1 MTRTLANC
9 PAMIFIAYTVP
20 GDAEA
25 RGYSPWLVS
34 VDNPF
39 FNAIPGTRH
48 YANWR
53 VAQMLKGP
61 MPVWDYLDFQGLAS
75 REDLERV
82 WFNPEL
88 DAFRAEWL
96 RLWGYG
102 ARNPSPVL
110 RHSYLTRRVFARPD
124 HSPGPEI
131 TLRGGTG
138 QVPEGLDADVVFQVE
153 GVLKKHFGGTG
164 GRPVDWLTPA
174 SAGNPLGLDWLA
186 VTYGPAAA
194 DAGPGDV
201 VMQVDLIAEPAAGS
215 AEPA

>member
-1 MTRTLANC
+1 MTRTLAEC

-53 VAQMLKGP
+53 VTRMLHGA
-61 MPVWDYLDFQGLAS
+61 MPVWDYVDFQGLAA
-75 REDLERV
+75 RDDLERV
-82 WFNPEL
+82 WFNPDL

-102 ARNPSPVL
+102 ARNPDPVL
-110 RHSYLTRRVFARPD
+110 RHSYLTRRVFARPGLV
-124 HSPGPEI
+124 PGPEM
-131 TLRGGTG
+131 TLQGGTG
-138 QVPEGLDADVVFQVE
+138 PVPVGLAADLVFQVE
-153 GVLKKHFGGTG
+153 GVLKKHFGQGG
-164 GRPVDWLTPA
+164 GRPDDWLTLA
-174 SAGNPLGLDWLA
+174 GAGNPLGLDWLA
-186 VTYGPAAA
+186 VTYGPGSEAV
-194 DAGPGDV
+194 AGDLA
-201 VMQVDLIAEPAAGS
+201 MQAVLIAEPDPAS
-215 AEPA
+215 AEP

>member
-25 RGYSPWLVS
+25 RGYSPWLVT

-53 VAQMLKGP
+53 VAGMVQGA
-61 MPVWDYLDFQGLAS
+61 MPVWDYIDFQGLAS
-75 REDLERV
+75 RDDLERV
-82 WFNPEL
+82 WFNPDL

-102 ARNPSPVL
+102 ARNPDPVL
-110 RHSYLTRRVFARPD
+110 RHSYLTRLVFARPGLE
-124 HSPGPEI
+124 PGPHL
-131 TLRGGTG
+131 TLRAGRGP
-138 QVPEGLDADVVFQVE
+138 VPEGVAADLVFVVE
-153 GVLKKHFGGTG
+153 GVLKKHFGMGG
-164 GRPVDWLTPA
+164 GRPDDWLTPA
-174 SAGNPLGLDWLA
+174 DQGNPLGFDWLA
-186 VTYGPAAA
+186 VTYGDSAAA
-194 DAGPGDV
+194 APGELV
-201 VMQVDLIAEPAAGS
+201 LRADLIAEPDADGP
-215 AEPA
+215 EPL